1 MGEPGADAGK
11 SICGDVN
18 EQRSNEEGESEEQS
32 ERVADEQGEREE
44 AARKRNWTLRIERL
58 REGEGREDGVGE
70 VGRLEEGVVGE
81 EMAPDGSE
89 IGDEVRGAEEVD
101 ESAIAN
107 EWRHTTRI
115 EWRELTSARQGRIRR
130 G

>member
-44 AARKRNWTLRIERL
+44 AARKRNWTLRVERL
-58 REGEGREDGVGE
+58 GEGEGREDSVGE
-70 VGRLEEGVVGE
+70 VGGLEEGVVGE
-81 EMAPDGSE
+81 EVFLDRVDL
-89 IGDEVRGAEEVD
+89 GDEVWGREEVD
-101 ESAIAN
+101 EPVPRDVSETGLSTDKGTNLIVHN
-107 EWRHTTRI
+107 NP
-115 EWRELTSARQGRIRR
+115 L
-130 G
+130 